1 MAIQVEERPF
11 GKLKDGSE
19 VNIYKLTN
27 EKGMSVEVSIF
38 ITSVQYIYKCII
50 KINNVLKSVIS
61 LNILCF
67 IPAY

>member
-27 EKGMSVEVSIF
+27 ENGMSVEVSIF
-38 ITSVQYIYKCII
+38 ITIFQYVYNCIP
-50 KINNVLKSVIS
+50 NTQ
-61 LNILCF
+61 NIT
-67 IPAY
+67 PE